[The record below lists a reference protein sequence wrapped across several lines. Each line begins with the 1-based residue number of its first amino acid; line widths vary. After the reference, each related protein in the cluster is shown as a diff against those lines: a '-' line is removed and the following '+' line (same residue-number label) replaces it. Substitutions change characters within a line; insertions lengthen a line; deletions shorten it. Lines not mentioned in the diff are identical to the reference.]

1 MPHFNT
7 AVVDVCVVM
16 AAAGKCEIICVKLIM
31 EHGNIPE
38 AIYYKILGVKIFLMK
53 HINGCKNSE
62 M

>member
-1 MPHFNT
+1 MTT

-16 AAAGKCEIICVKLIM
+16 AAAAGKCEIICVKLIM

-38 AIYYKILGVKIFLMK
+38 AIYWNLYY
-53 HINGCKNSE
+53 KNSK